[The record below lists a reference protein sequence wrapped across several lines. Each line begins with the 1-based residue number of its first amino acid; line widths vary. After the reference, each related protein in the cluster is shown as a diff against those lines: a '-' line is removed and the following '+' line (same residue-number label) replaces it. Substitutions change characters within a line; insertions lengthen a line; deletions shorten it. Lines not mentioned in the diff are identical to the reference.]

1 MKRFCLI
8 FIVVLFSSA
17 VAVANDNLQNLQKK
31 LNTTEQIDQKLEL
44 YWKIYKETFGK
55 DNDLSYRYALEYNKL
70 AMLSTSLDHKSN
82 SYWALARLNRLQG
95 KLDNSFENY
104 LQTIHWSR
112 LAGLKERVGYCLKNI
127 GNIFQNV
134 GEFDKAYQYYFD
146 ALNIYEELNLKP
158 EVINAYRSI
167 SICKRK
173 EGNFN
178 DASKYAQR
186 ALRQAKHSKN
196 DKYINSIYNLIGVN
210 SYVIK
215 DYKQAREMYIQSIE
229 NIDSL
234 KDKIEV
240 LAMAYNNI
248 GETYRE
254 EGDLK
259 NAHKYFYKA
268 LTEKRKLDNPRLTAS
283 TLLNIGKL
291 HLMENNY
298 LEAIN
303 ALGEAISNLNPNIID
318 ENLIEAIKES
328 TIAYELAKSEGLN
341 VELRPMI
348 AYNKILSQQ
357 FGLTQQMRKEL
368 VKQHNQYMLDNSFE
382 KQALQ
387 ANIGQLQ
394 NTKLYLIW
402 AGVLIIVVFLVLI
415 FLMNRALKKAQR
427 KSQEIVQTLN
437 QMKGV
442 LGKSFQ
448 RMLDDDTFTITTKKN
463 S

>member
-1 MKRFCLI
+1 MKRFCLL
-8 FIVVLFSSA
+8 FITLFFISTM
-17 VAVANDNLQNLQKK
+17 VVANQNLQSLQNK

-158 EVINAYRSI
+158 EIINAYRSI

-173 EGNFN
+173 ERNFN
-178 DASKYAQR
+178 DAFKYAER
-186 ALRQAKHSKN
+186 ALTLAVRTKN
-196 DKYINSIYNLIGVN
+196 DKYINALYNLVGMINHEIGDYRKARQMYFE
-210 SYVIK
+210 SIK
-215 DYKQAREMYIQSIE
+215 DLDNLKNQSEILG
-229 NIDSL
+229 I
-234 KDKIEV
+234 
-240 LAMAYNNI
+240 AYNNV
-248 GETYRE
+248 GETFSE
-254 EGDLK
+254 ERNFEK
-259 NAHKYFYKA
+259 AHEYFEKA
-268 LTEKRKLDNPRLTAS
+268 LVEKRILNLPKTTAF
-283 TLLNIGKL
+283 TLQNIGKL
-291 HLMENNY
+291 YLMENDY
-298 LEAIN
+298 KRATSFLRQ
-303 ALGEAISNLNPNIID
+303 AISLMDENKID
-318 ENLIEAIKES
+318 EDLTGAIKEI
-328 TIAYELAKSEGLN
+328 TKAYDLANNQGLQ
-341 VELRPMI
+341 VDLSPLL
-348 AYNKILSQQ
+348 AYNKILSKQ
-357 FGLTQQMRKEL
+357 FSLTQQMRKEL
-368 VKQHNQYMLDNSFE
+368 IDQHNQYMLDKSFE
-382 KQALQ
+382 RQALQ

-427 KSQEIVQTLN
+427 KSQEIIQTLN

-448 RMLDDDTFTITTKKN
+448 RMLDDDTFTITTKK
-463 S
+463 